1 MPPSVMPFNSP
12 HEPASGGKE
21 NSSGGPLPRGLLD
34 PAINGESPLKSG
46 HPRPIAAECCPC
58 LPVCHSCHVHPLV
71 GPHSHHLLHTGPHS
85 HWFIIMGSLC
95 AQHANA
101 SLSCCDPCP
110 GFCTRAMS
118 GSSEGHTHSSSRVLA
133 VVRGLLT
140 ERSLW
145 RLNHGAQRCH
155 LWRPQRGHSSFGCSV
170 NLPLGSRSADP
181 HSTAVCCG
189 NLLHSSPQPH
199 TAGVVLH
206 LPRWSTCYCN
216 QDLRQETLKPGVTPA
231 GTAISHVH
239 STCQCSACCCHS
251 GSGL

>member
-58 LPVCHSCHVHPLV
+58 LPVCHSCHVHPWLV
-71 GPHSHHLLHTGPHS
+71 HVILLEQKETLRDGPAC
-85 HWFIIMGSLC
+85 F
-95 AQHANA
+95 
-101 SLSCCDPCP
+101 
-110 GFCTRAMS
+110 
-118 GSSEGHTHSSSRVLA
+118 
-133 VVRGLLT
+133 
-140 ERSLW
+140 W
-145 RLNHGAQRCH
+145 RGAQGH
-155 LWRPQRGHSSFGCSV
+155 QRGHSSFGCSV

-181 HSTAVCCG
+181 HSTTVCCG